1 MSESVSMQEPGPGQA
16 APDERKDLAARPRLY
31 RPGDDWHGDPQ
42 ALAPGSLWVYALS
55 GRCRCAQ
62 PGQGQLSLPA
72 QQLLLSP
79 RPPADWSLAGLTEGD
94 LVLRL
99 PAMGRMA
106 GAGPGQVLSAGPSR
120 LLRLL
125 LEALAEGQQELGQ
138 GAAEA
143 DTLPAWHA
151 RLEESILSLLAAQA
165 THAASDAEAIAEAD
179 AALPTEAAPI
189 PARDQHRLDRMM
201 VYMHSRLC
209 APLSSEDLARAAG
222 LSIRALHTLCQ
233 RHHRSTP
240 MELLRAKR
248 LDAVRQRL
256 RSEPE
261 AAVGDVALQLGFGHL
276 GRFSAYYRDR
286 FGELPHETRARHQG
300 HRGSRAGPP
309 EHPPSRPNRS
319 EKGLSP

>member
-1 MSESVSMQEPGPGQA
+1 MDESVSMRESGPGRA
-16 APDERKDLAARPRLY
+16 APDEREDLAARPCLY
-31 RPGDDWHGDPQ
+31 RPGEDWHGDPQ

-55 GRCRCAQ
+55 GRFRCAQ
-62 PGQGQLSLPA
+62 PSQGQLSLPA
-72 QQLLLSP
+72 QQLLLSSL
-79 RPPADWSLAGLTEGD
+79 PPADWSLAGLTEGD

-106 GAGPGQVLSAGPSR
+106 GTGPGQVLSAGPSR

-125 LEALAEGQQELGQ
+125 LEALAEGQLAVRQ
-138 GAAEA
+138 
-143 DTLPAWHA
+143 DPLPAWRA
-151 RLEESILSLLAAQA
+151 RLEESVLALLAAHA
-165 THAASDAEAIAEAD
+165 TSSNTDADCGSRAD

-222 LSIRALHTLCQ
+222 LSIRALHSLCQ

-300 HRGSRAGPP
+300 HRGSRARPP
-309 EHPPSRPNRS
+309 EHSPSRPNRS